1 MAADSDTNNQF
12 VERREHPRAVV
23 KIEIEFKHTIDFV
36 TSYMLNISK
45 GGLFIKTDEA
55 LPLDTIVFLR
65 FTLPGDTK
73 PIETDG
79 KVVWCNNREE
89 KGYFP
94 KGMGIK
100 FLALNSDDAEKIK
113 EFVEEHLE
121 HIQSRSF
128 LQNRLCSMKNWLIPS
143 QG

>member
-1 MAADSDTNNQF
+1 MANDSETNNKF

-73 PIETDG
+73 LIETEG
-79 KVVWCNNREE
+79 KVVWCNTKKE

-94 KGMGIK
+94 RGMGIK
-100 FLALNSDDAEKIK
+100 FLRLNSDDTEKIK
-113 EFVEEHLE
+113 IFVDEHLAQ
-121 HIQSRSF
+121 IQSHSF
-128 LQNRLCSMKNWLIPS
+128 L
-143 QG
+143 

>member
-1 MAADSDTNNQF
+1 MADYIEINNQF

-36 TSYMLNISK
+36 SSYMLNISK

-65 FTLPGDTK
+65 FTLPDDNK
-73 PIETDG
+73 PIETAG
-79 KVVWCNNREE
+79 KVVWCNTRKE

-94 KGMGIK
+94 NGMGIK
-100 FLALNSDDAEKIK
+100 FLKLHSNDAEKIK
-113 EFVEEHLE
+113 IFVDEHLAQ
-121 HIQSRSF
+121 IQSRSF
-128 LQNRLCSMKNWLIPS
+128 L
-143 QG
+143 